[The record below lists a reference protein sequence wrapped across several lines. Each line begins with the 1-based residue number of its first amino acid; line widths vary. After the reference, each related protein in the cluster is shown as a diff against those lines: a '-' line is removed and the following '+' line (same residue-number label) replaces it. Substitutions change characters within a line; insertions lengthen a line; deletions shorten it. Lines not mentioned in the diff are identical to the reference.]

1 MGADLFNVH
10 SGDSLCV
17 GEDLLVRLP
26 IEQLDTLVPL
36 VHIVWVLPQHHAAEK
51 DGPPLHEMLQPRQ
64 PAQARC
70 ITMTGL
76 VQLDKAISRAM
87 QGCLSSAKS

>member
-70 ITMTGL
+70 L
-76 VQLDKAISRAM
+76 VQLDKATSRAM